1 MNAIA
6 SAIAARRALIAVF
19 LVHGLLLGSWA
30 PHVPLAKQRAGVDV
44 DVFGVILLS
53 MAVGAIAAML
63 LTGALI
69 QRHGSAALTRLA
81 TLAFCATFLLP
92 VIAGGAPVIA
102 LGLLVFGAAI
112 GTMDVAMNAHG
123 VEVERR
129 LGRPILSTLHG
140 CYSVGAMIGSA
151 AGGPLVAT
159 LGATAHAGLAAGAAL
174 TVSLLAFPALRA
186 MTRRAPA
193 GGASIAWPTRRTAL
207 IGALCLVGMMAEGAI
222 LDWSALH
229 LVAERGVSTAAAP
242 LGFALFSGGMAL
254 SRFLG
259 DALRARFGAPRMLA
273 ASALASAA
281 GLAVAVLVPVP
292 AAAIAGYAIAGFGL
306 GNVVPV
312 LFALGAEADPER
324 PGHGIASVTTLG
336 YAGFVA
342 GPPLIGI
349 VAAQIGLTAA
359 LALLVLACLAI
370 LPALSFGRVG
380 ASIPSRPPSA

>member
-1 MNAIA
+1 MSTVA
-6 SAIAARRALIAVF
+6 SAIAARRALLAIF

-44 DVFGVILLS
+44 DLFGLVLLA
-53 MAVGAIAAML
+53 MALGAIAAML
-63 LTGALI
+63 AAGALI
-69 QRHGSAALTRLA
+69 QRHGSATMTRLG

-92 VIAGGAPVIA
+92 VVAGDATAIA

-151 AGGPLVAT
+151 AGGPLLAA
-159 LGATAHAGLAAGAAL
+159 LGALAHGALVAGAAVV
-174 TVSLLAFPALRA
+174 VSLLALPALRGA
-186 MTRRAPA
+186 ARPAPA
-193 GGASIAWPTRRTAL
+193 GGATVAWPTRRTAL
-207 IGALCLVGMMAEGAI
+207 IGTLCLVGMMAEGAI

-229 LVAERGVSTAAAP
+229 LVTERGAGTAVAP

-259 DALRARFGAPRMLA
+259 DALRARFDAARILQ

-281 GLAVAVLVPVP
+281 GLALAVLAP
-292 AAAIAGYAIAGFGL
+292 APAIAVAGYAVAGFGL
-306 GNVVPV
+306 GNVVPI
-312 LFALGAEADPER
+312 LFALGADADPRR
-324 PGHGIASVTTLG
+324 PGHGIAAVTTLG

-349 VAAQIGLTAA
+349 VAAQIGLTGA
-359 LALLVLACLAI
+359 LGLLVPACLAI
-370 LPALSFGRVG
+370 LPAIRLG
-380 ASIPSRPPSA
+380 AAIPSRRPSA